1 VVHAGRRKGKTRSRV
16 LYWFRTP
23 PGVRV
28 GRAALD
34 EDAIRLIERHNP
46 DVEFDW
52 TRILKSQ
59 GEETKPAPSR
69 ERFDRGRRR
78 PDPRPAAVVP
88 AEPAVG
94 PETPVALAR
103 QPEPQAPAL
112 ESRDFDAADL
122 EPIGIGVADAESIA
136 ALDLDENQSAKPP
149 PQDPLP
155 PTPAHARLGSEGVL
169 RLRARYS
176 EVLARI
182 SERTPD
188 PVRQEQLKTQ
198 AERLNPDTWVTG
210 AEVSAG
216 LEEYETVFEAL
227 RSVIGGQLRRR
238 GRKRRRGGGPQS
250 SQTPQAA
257 TGNAGTN
264 ERDDEDQRAE
274 DL

>member
-1 VVHAGRRKGKTRSRV
+1 V

-34 EDAIRLIERHNP
+34 EDAIRLIEQHNP

-59 GEETKPAPSR
+59 GEETKPAQSR

-78 PDPRPAAVVP
+78 PDPRPAIIVP
-88 AEPAVG
+88 PEPSVG
-94 PETPVALAR
+94 PETPVVLVR
-103 QPEPQAPAL
+103 QPEPEVPEL
-112 ESRDFDAADL
+112 DSGGFDAVDV
-122 EPIGIGVADAESIA
+122 EPIGIGLTDGESMAAFADGPTAEPSSQ
-136 ALDLDENQSAKPP
+136 EPM
-149 PQDPLP
+149 P
-155 PTPAHARLGSEGVL
+155 PTAAHARLGSEGLL

-188 PVRQEQLKTQ
+188 PARQEQLKAQ
-198 AERLNPDTWVTG
+198 AERLNPDTWVTDV
-210 AEVSAG
+210 EVSAG

-227 RSVIGGQLRRR
+227 RGVIGGQVRRR
-238 GRKRRRGGGPQS
+238 RRKRRRGGQQS
-250 SQTPQAA
+250 SHTPDAAA
-257 TGNAGTN
+257 TDAGTT
-264 ERDDEDQRAE
+264 EPEGEDV
-274 DL
+274 

>member
-1 VVHAGRRKGKTRSRV
+1 MHAGRRRGKTRSRL

-34 EDAIRLIERHNP
+34 EDAIRLIEQHNP

-59 GEETKPAPSR
+59 VEEPKPPPSR

-78 PDPRPAAVVP
+78 PDQQRTVLIVP

-94 PETPVALAR
+94 PDAPVVVVR
-103 QPEPQAPAL
+103 QPEPNAPAM
-112 ESRDFDAADL
+112 EPADFDVDV
-122 EPIGIGVADAESIA
+122 EPIGIGVADGESIA
-136 ALDLDENQSAKPP
+136 ALDDGPAAEPP
-149 PQDPLP
+149 SLELLP
-155 PTPAHARLGSEGVL
+155 PTAAHARLGSEGVL

-182 SERTPD
+182 SERIQD

-198 AERLNPDTWVTG
+198 AERLNPDTWVTD

-216 LEEYETVFEAL
+216 LEEYEIVFEAL
-227 RSVIGGQLRRR
+227 RGVIGGQIRRR
-238 GRKRRRGGGPQS
+238 RRKRRGGQQPPQ
-250 SQTPQAA
+250 TVEATAA
-257 TGNAGTN
+257 DAGTIGP
-264 ERDDEDQRAE
+264 DEADGE
-274 DL
+274 DEQPEDT